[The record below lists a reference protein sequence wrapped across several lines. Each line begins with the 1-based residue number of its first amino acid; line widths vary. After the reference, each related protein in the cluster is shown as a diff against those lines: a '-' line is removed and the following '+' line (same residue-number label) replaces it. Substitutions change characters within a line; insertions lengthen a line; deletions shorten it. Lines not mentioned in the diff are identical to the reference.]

1 MLLTLPRMSC
11 IRYLSYIIDFSLY
24 AVFKV
29 HKDAS
34 GCKNSSA
41 LKACFHKQVCFCRHW
56 HVMPWAIRPKIL
68 ELRICFDWHSSVITY
83 TNPFV
88 YLITGETSFHS
99 TALLIG
105 LARRIVVR
113 PCLYLFLTS
122 AADLPLSF
130 SFKFGGHLLSHTVS
144 SAVPSAVQVLTIV
157 FEMGTGVTP
166 ERIATKTFC
175 HSSAHARSWLPLESA
190 PLLLDR
196 FKPSHMSCLSWPQLQ
211 TSLHCA
217 PASQTCARSLMTK
230 Q

>member
-1 MLLTLPRMSC
+1 MFVNNITSDVLYKIYKIL
-11 IRYLSYIIDFSLY
+11 YHWFSLY

-56 HVMPWAIRPKIL
+56 HVMPWAIRPMVL
-68 ELRICFDWHSSVITY
+68 ELRICFWLTFISHYIYKSLCISNHWW
-83 TNPFV
+83 NPA
-88 YLITGETSFHS
+88 LNS

-122 AADLPLSF
+122 AADLPLFF

-157 FEMGTGVTP
+157 FGMGTGVTP
-166 ERIATKTFC
+166 GRIATKEFWSFLIT
-175 HSSAHARSWLPLESA
+175 
-190 PLLLDR
+190 
-196 FKPSHMSCLSWPQLQ
+196 QQ
-211 TSLHCA
+211 
-217 PASQTCARSLMTK
+217 
-230 Q
+230 

>member
-122 AADLPLSF
+122 AADL
-130 SFKFGGHLLSHTVS
+130 
-144 SAVPSAVQVLTIV
+144 LTIV
-157 FEMGTGVTP
+157 FGMGTGVTP
-166 ERIATKTFC
+166 RRIATKKAWVLSEVF
-175 HSSAHARSWLPLESA
+175 SSLEPSLFTALGEVLSNLARWT
-190 PLLLDR
+190 LL
-196 FKPSHMSCLSWPQLQ
+196 FWCSCLNLITQQ
-211 TSLHCA
+211 
-217 PASQTCARSLMTK
+217 
-230 Q
+230 